1 MLYVQLGTPGNEI
14 YRDFSHLSQ
23 DTLVIPNLDE
33 HTLEVSKIVI
43 DSDDTPRF
51 VPLCVLHLPPLTQ
64 NTLLDEVY
72 CQAEPNPTSPGPVAI
87 PPPSDRPFR
96 DRAEDAIV
104 IFNMAY
110 SHSTGAHSGWLTMIV
125 HRRALLAHIPAVHR
139 TCAPFCSPPEP
150 TPAVVQLPWSAW
162 GPPATRLFVGNSTP
176 MYWISTTA
184 GQRTVTLEDRMPSPI
199 IVRDFNPYAVRAARA
214 LAAENEQSEKGD
226 WSQQLPNRNR
236 TTLNVE
242 DSVLLAGPIF
252 KEGVRSSL
260 PYVEV
265 VTQDEYHYNG
275 VMIDDQR
282 ILGLK
287 VSLESSFR

>member
-1 MLYVQLGTPGNEI
+1 MLYVQLGTPGNEV
-14 YRDFSHLSQ
+14 YRDFSRLSQ
-23 DTLVIPNLDE
+23 DALVIPNFDE

-43 DSDDTPRF
+43 DGDDTPHL
-51 VPLCVLHLPPLTQ
+51 VPLCVLHLPPLTRSCS
-64 NTLLDEVY
+64 LDEVY
-72 CQAEPNPTSPGPVAI
+72 CQAEPNPTGPGPVDI
-87 PPPSDRPFR
+87 PPPSERPFR

-104 IFNMAY
+104 IFNLAY
-110 SHSTGAHSGWLTMIV
+110 RYSGARSNWLTLIV

-150 TPAVVQLPWSAW
+150 MPAVVQLPWSAW

-184 GQRTVTLEDRMPSPI
+184 GQRAVTLENTTPSPI
-199 IVRDFNPYAVRAARA
+199 IVRDFNPYAVRAARV
-214 LAAENEQSEKGD
+214 LAAENEPSEKGN

-236 TTLNVE
+236 MTLCVE
-242 DSVLLAGPIF
+242 DSTLLAGAMF
-252 KEGVRSSL
+252 REEVRSSL

-265 VTQDEYHYNG
+265 VTQDEYHYDG

-287 VSLESSFR
+287 VGLESSCL